1 MFTLQV
7 QGQCWS
13 QLYGFTIHLYAIFF
27 AVASC
32 TLHIALHIARLH
44 ALQKLV
50 EKSTVSLPTCMSIAK
65 HVGSSIEKA
74 AQVYFV
80 CDSRFPPLYVLNS
93 L

>member
-7 QGQCWS
+7 LGQCCS

-27 AVASC
+27 TAASC
-32 TLHIALHIARLH
+32 TLHIAHLH

-50 EKSTVSLPTCMSIAK
+50 GKSTVSLRMSIAK
-65 HVGSSIEKA
+65 HVKSSFEKA

-80 CDSRFPPLYVLNS
+80 WDSPDIS
-93 L
+93 